1 LHGGKPPILH
11 RDLKS
16 ANILLDESYTAK
28 VCDFGLSRI
37 KSTGQSMT
45 GNCGTVQ
52 WMARTYHWPTRHR
65 RRNGS
70 SMAILTDVFFLLLLH
85 ISAEV
90 LANQDYNEKADI
102 YSFGIIFWELLSQQC
117 PYDKMTPIQC
127 ALAVLNRNQRPE
139 IPKWCPPPL
148 QRLIRS
154 CLKKD
159 PEERPTFEQIIDAL
173 DTMPLS

>member
-1 LHGGKPPILH
+1 M
-11 RDLKS
+11 
-16 ANILLDESYTAK
+16 
-28 VCDFGLSRI
+28 V
-37 KSTGQSMT
+37 
-45 GNCGTVQ
+45 
-52 WMARTYHWPTRHR
+52 
-65 RRNGS
+65 
-70 SMAILTDVFFLLLLH
+70 ILTNLFFLLLLY
-85 ISAEV
+85 SAEV

-148 QRLIRS
+148 QALIRS

-159 PEERPTFEQIIDAL
+159 PEERPTFEQIIGAL